1 MTTVSHTRVLKFLA
15 WFLFAFALALP
26 LWESRP
32 TASQSQTA
40 NLNRVASEVPDGAV
54 AAAAPA
60 TEALTT
66 DMDAKTDDLFNNFG
80 ARGTPINECIADAV
94 PPTARGNGRF
104 EDNKFIFEEEET
116 VADGLGPTY
125 NDVGCVTCHQAV
137 DTGAF
142 GQQMEFRAGHLSGG
156 NFVDAPGGQL
166 IHARGTDSDIVE
178 HITTGENVRAFRVV
192 LQALGDGFIECIANQ
207 TLQDN
212 VAAEPSA
219 VRGALTAV
227 PVVEA
232 NNTLRIGRFGWK
244 AQHASLLSFSGDA
257 YLNEM
262 GITNKFDGF
271 GGRSSSAADAG
282 THENPASTAD
292 GVIDVNFGTQ
302 FDPVADPEDDGGD
315 VLAFADFMAATRA
328 PGRQNPIP
336 AAALRGDPLFN
347 QVGCAACH
355 TRTFTTA
362 TAGTAINGG
371 AFTVPAA
378 LGDKIIHPFSDFALH
393 DVGTGDGIVQNA
405 GQASANLMRTA
416 PLWGIRARNR
426 FMHDGLTVN
435 ISEAIQ
441 RHAGQATAARNAF
454 NALTAAQRS
463 DLLFF
468 ILSL

>member
-1 MTTVSHTRVLKFLA
+1 MKLKLLA
-15 WFLFAFALALP
+15 LLLFAVALALP
-26 LWESRP
+26 LWTSVSVEG
-32 TASQSQTA
+32 Q
-40 NLNRVASEVPDGAV
+40 G
-54 AAAAPA
+54 A

-80 ARGTPINECIADAV
+80 ARGTPVDECVAAPV

-116 VADGLGPTY
+116 VEEGLGPTY

-142 GQQMEFRAGHLSGG
+142 GQQMEFRAGHVDGSG
-156 NFVDAPGGQL
+156 NFVDAPAGSL

-178 HITTGENVRAFRVV
+178 HITTAENVRTFRSVIST
-192 LQALGDGFIECIANQ
+192 LGDGFVECISNT
-207 TLQDN
+207 TLQNN
-212 VAAEPSA
+212 VAAQPA
-219 VRGALTAV
+219 GQQGTLTAV

-282 THENPASTAD
+282 THENPAGTAD
-292 GVIDVNFGTQ
+292 GIINCTGPP
-302 FDPVADPEDDGGD
+302 FDLVADPEDDGGD

-336 AAALRGDPLFN
+336 AAATRGDPLFT
-347 QVGCAACH
+347 QVGCAVCH

-362 TAGTAINGG
+362 QPGTVINGG
-371 AFTVPAA
+371 AFSVPTA
-378 LGDKIIHPFSDFALH
+378 LGNKIIHPFSDFALH
-393 DVGTGDGIVQNA
+393 NIGTGDGIVQNA
-405 GQASANLMRTA
+405 GQSTANQMRTA
-416 PLWGIRARNR
+416 ALWGIRARNR

-435 ISEAIQ
+435 ITEAIN

-454 NALTAAQRS
+454 NSLTAAQRS
-463 DLLFF
+463 DLVFF
-468 ILSL
+468 VLSL